1 MTLFSLPQVQAALW
15 MASSGSL
22 VLLGYECLRS
32 ASNSLFKAEYGTAG
46 FPFLMALLPF
56 VILPTLA
63 GYNRLLGWVGAKRTL
78 FLCHIIASS
87 LILACY
93 GAIRVGFQPATGLLC
108 LIRDVYVVVLI
119 EQHWSF
125 LTSILKEEQAQ
136 RLNGLIMTIA
146 SIGGVIGGFLAH
158 LFAEKTG
165 SLALVLAPAIC
176 AIPSLFL
183 IEGAYRGGASTFQE
197 KLEKKKGLWVSVVP
211 LFRDNPVLPA
221 LLFMVIMSQTYGTL
235 IDLGFQECLLR
246 TYPSVD
252 KQTAVSGL
260 FFSLSN
266 GLSLVFQL
274 FLTPWLLTTYT
285 PNRIHLAIPWL
296 HLVCITFCICGPGIW
311 TLGAALLL
319 FKAVDYSLFRGAKEL
334 LYIPLSFSVRFQA
347 KECIDIL
354 GYRGSKSVASSLLF
368 FAKKFLGFS
377 FTPLSLSWLGGA
389 SLVGW
394 VQASLWMGGQEEGQI
409 ESEISPILQEKKEAS

>member
-1 MTLFSLPQVQAALW
+1 MTLFSLPHVRAALW

-32 ASNSLFKAEYGTAG
+32 ASNSLFKAQYGTG
-46 FPFLMALLPF
+46 GLPFLMALLPF
-56 VILPTLA
+56 VILPALA
-63 GYNRLLGWVGAKRTL
+63 GYNRLLTWVGAKHTL
-78 FLCHIIASS
+78 FLCHLIASI

-93 GAIRVGFQPATGLLC
+93 GAIHAGFHSATGALC

-125 LTSILKEEQAQ
+125 LNSILKQEQAQ
-136 RLNGLIMTIA
+136 RLNGLIMTISSVGA
-146 SIGGVIGGFLAH
+146 VIGGFLAH
-158 LFAEKTG
+158 LLAERTG
-165 SLALVLAPAIC
+165 TLALVLAPGIC
-176 AIPSLFL
+176 ALPSLGL
-183 IEGAYRGGASTFQE
+183 IEAAYRGGKFTFQE
-197 KLEKKKGLWVSVVP
+197 KKGIKKQGLWASVVP
-211 LFRDNPVLPA
+211 LFREHPVLPA
-221 LLFMVIMSQTYGTL
+221 LLFMVTMSQTYGTL
-235 IDLGFQECLLR
+235 VDLGFQECLLR

-266 GLSLVFQL
+266 GMSLVFQL

-285 PNRIHLAIPWL
+285 PYRIHRIIPWL
-296 HLVCITFCICGPGIW
+296 HLTCICLCIVAPGIW

-354 GYRGSKSVASSLLF
+354 GYRGSKSIASSFLF
-368 FAKKFLGFS
+368 FAKKFWGFS
-377 FTPLSLSWLGGA
+377 FTPLSLSWLGAA
-389 SLVGW
+389 SLLGW
-394 VQASLWMGGQEEGQI
+394 MQASIWMRGTPVEET
-409 ESEISPILQEKKEAS
+409 ELVLQKKEAS